1 MIAVRKHMPNYL
13 LMLPFLVL
21 YLVFT
26 FYPIVRGF
34 IVSLQKY
41 YVLGSKQ
48 FIGFANYAYLLHDAT
63 FLTSLWHTVIFVV
76 CSVPLLVAIPFCLAM
91 IVNAPIKGRK
101 IYQAIF
107 FLPMIL
113 GVSVVSSV
121 WSAMLGNYGG
131 LVDAVL
137 NAIGIHQQINWT
149 AQSTQLAW
157 ISVLAVTVWWTAGF
171 NMVLYLAALQ
181 DVPKELYEAA
191 SLDGASGWA
200 KTLYITVPS
209 VKRVTI
215 LIVFLQVIG
224 SFNVFGQIFL
234 LTGGGPAGATTTIVS
249 YIYEKS
255 FSEFLFGPG
264 AAGSYILFVILLIV
278 SLIQLRFMSKAE

>member
-1 MIAVRKHMPNYL
+1 MVSVRKYMPSYL
-13 LMLPFLVL
+13 LMLPFLIL
-21 YLVFT
+21 YLIFT

-34 IVSLQKY
+34 IISLQKF
-41 YVLGSKQ
+41 YVLGTKR
-48 FIGFANYAYLLHDAT
+48 FVGLANYNYLLHDST
-63 FLTSLWHTVIFVV
+63 FLSSIWHTVIFVV
-76 CSVPLLVAIPFCLAM
+76 FSVPLLVIIPFCLAL

-137 NAIGIHQQINWT
+137 NAIGIHQEINWT

-181 DVPKELYEAA
+181 DIPKELYEAA

-200 KTLYITVPS
+200 KTCFITLPS

-215 LIVFLQVIG
+215 LIVFLQFIA

-264 AAGSYILFVILLIV
+264 AAASYILFFILLIV
-278 SLIQLRFMSKAE
+278 SLIQLRLMSKTE